1 MLTDELC
8 RPVIVQKYGGSSV
21 STPERIKKVAQLIK
35 KSCDAGNRLCVVVSA
50 MGKTTDQLLAT
61 AKEISQNPSRRELDM
76 LLSCGE
82 RASMALLAMALHEE
96 GIPSISLT
104 GSQSGIITDDVHS
117 GAKIIEVRPHR
128 VRSELDLNK
137 VVIVAGFQG
146 VSFKKEITTLG
157 RGGSDTTAI
166 AMAAALGAVACEIYS
181 DVAGVYTADP
191 KVVSQAQLLDI
202 VSFEE
207 METLASLGAKVLNQD
222 AVSFAKQRGITIFA
236 RKTGDAS
243 QETIIKDVN
252 TQKSKPLIA
261 IAHQPCL
268 LRLRVNQIQDLSIL
282 LKELSSAGIV
292 PNQLFGGFERNSD
305 LQSTWCFVA
314 LDDAHGIESVLENRP
329 EVQADKDFGTVSLIG
344 KGIFASPYLLI
355 AALEMLKNSQLV
367 VEGITSSS
375 QQVSFAIQ
383 KNDVL
388 NAVQL
393 LHDGFFMKGCV

>member
-1 MLTDELC
+1 MLKDNSN

-21 STPERIKKVAQLIK
+21 STPEHIKQVAQLIK
-35 KSCDAGNRLCVVVSA
+35 KSCDAGNKLCVVVSA
-50 MGKTTDQLLAT
+50 MGKTTDQLLLT

-96 GIPSISLT
+96 GVPSISLT

-117 GAKIIEVRPHR
+117 GASIIEVRPHR
-128 VRSELDLNK
+128 VQSELDLGK

-166 AMAAALGAVACEIYS
+166 ALSAALNAVACEIYS

-191 KVVSQAQLLDI
+191 KVVSEAQLLDT

-207 METLASLGAKVLNQD
+207 METLASLGAKVLNQE
-222 AVSFAKQRGITIFA
+222 AVSFAKDRGITIFA
-236 RKTGDAS
+236 RKTGDAH
-243 QETIIKDVN
+243 QETIIKDIN
-252 TQKSKPLIA
+252 ITSNKAFIA
-261 IAHQPCL
+261 IAYQPCL
-268 LRLRVNQIQDLSIL
+268 LRLHVKQIQHLAALLKALSMAGIAPTQIFSGWCFISLDDSHGIDSIL
-282 LKELSSAGIV
+282 KKM
-292 PNQLFGGFERNSD
+292 PQ
-305 LQSTWCFVA
+305 
-314 LDDAHGIESVLENRP
+314 
-329 EVQADKDFGTVSLIG
+329 VQADQDFGTVSFIG
-344 KGIFASPYLLI
+344 KGILASPYLLVE
-355 AALEMLKNSQLV
+355 ALEIFKNSHIQV
-367 VEGITSSS
+367 GGISATT
-375 QQVSFAIQ
+375 QQVSFALS

-393 LHDGFFMKGCV
+393 LHNAFLKERQRVN